1 MLGFGQTCQCL
12 NHPLLRLHNM
22 LALGSKAF
30 EVDFM
35 NVDNNNIEG
44 LYMVTICI
52 AFLIFVLNIAII
64 NSTPKMV
71 NVSCDD

>member
-1 MLGFGQTCQCL
+1 
-12 NHPLLRLHNM
+12 M